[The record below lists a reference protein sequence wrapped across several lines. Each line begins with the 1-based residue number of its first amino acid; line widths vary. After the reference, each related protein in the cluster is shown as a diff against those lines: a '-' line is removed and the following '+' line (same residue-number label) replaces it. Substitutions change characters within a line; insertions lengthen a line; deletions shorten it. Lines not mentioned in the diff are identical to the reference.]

1 MLFVEN
7 GDTEAFKADR
17 NKLFVSDEKQID
29 NYTISFDMLHL
40 YMSVVC
46 TYNCRGIFKNI
57 FGVAILFFVGLCSQ
71 TATKGSELQFLCTQG
86 TLQGRRVEDHRMMC
100 IRHLCLITLIIYP
113 NNTLHI

>member
-29 NYTISFDMLHL
+29 NYTIRLDMLHL
-40 YMSVVC
+40 MSVVC

-57 FGVAILFFVGLCSQ
+57 FGVAIVLCWS
-71 TATKGSELQFLCTQG
+71 L
-86 TLQGRRVEDHRMMC
+86 
-100 IRHLCLITLIIYP
+100 
-113 NNTLHI
+113 

>member
-1 MLFVEN
+1 MLFVES

-29 NYTISFDMLHL
+29 NYTISFDTLHL

-57 FGVAILFFVGLCSQ
+57 FGVAIVLCWSFYVHKVPSK
-71 TATKGSELQFLCTQG
+71 AE
-86 TLQGRRVEDHRMMC
+86 E
-100 IRHLCLITLIIYP
+100 
-113 NNTLHI
+113 